1 MNRKLIHS
9 AFSLVLLAGMSA
21 CQSRTDGAEDLSSYV
36 NPFIGTSVKADTEQS
51 FNSMGKTFPGAA
63 TPFGMTQV
71 SPNTITGGATTD
83 RDMAIS
89 IRLSRD
95 SLSPK

>member
-1 MNRKLIHS
+1 MNRKFIHS

-71 SPNTITGGATTD
+71 SPNTITGGD
-83 RDMAIS
+83 YGSGYGYQHKR
-89 IRLSRD
+89 
-95 SLSPK
+95 P